1 MGEISLSRR
10 RHRPALCGTLL
21 LSMKRILTALV
32 LIPLVLVAVF
42 LAADW
47 LLFALIG
54 AVAILALSEYLH
66 IIPAYQAANFRMPTV
81 LITAAYFAMMAAA
94 LFVRS
99 TNALE
104 IVLLATAAVFFF
116 APFVYLAAALAYV
129 PAKPTSDDPAQKD
142 SDMRPLL
149 PGAAMAFFGIP
160 YIGASLACLGVI
172 RSTPAGWFLVVFTCL
187 AVWVGDSAAMYVGK
201 AFGRHKF
208 SPRVSP
214 NKTWE
219 GAIASVAGAVIVC
232 ALYGHFAP
240 QIEHGLASIHQLPEP
255 GTTAPPLPAT
265 RVWAS
270 ALFAA
275 IINIAAQLGDLFE
288 SLIKRG
294 AGVKDSGTLLPGH
307 GGMLDR
313 IDALLFAAP
322 VALVMFTLLG
332 SALFQ

>member
-1 MGEISLSRR
+1 
-10 RHRPALCGTLL
+10 
-21 LSMKRILTALV
+21 MKRILTAVV

-66 IIPAYQAANFRMPTV
+66 IVDAYTSARFRLPTV
-81 LITAAYFAMMAAA
+81 IITAAYFALIAAA
-94 LFVRS
+94 LFKQRS
-99 TNALE
+99 GDVDPIL
-104 IVLLATAAVFFF
+104 LLASAAVFFI
-116 APFVYLAAALAYV
+116 APFVYLAVALAQV
-129 PAKPTSDDPAQKD
+129 PAEPASNDPTHKD

-149 PGAAMAFFGIP
+149 PAAAMTFFGIP
-160 YIGASLACLGVI
+160 YIAGSLACFGAL
-172 RSTPAGWFLVVFTCL
+172 RSTADGWFLVVFTCL

-201 AFGRHKF
+201 AVGKHKF

-219 GAIASVAGAVIVC
+219 GAIASVVGAVIVC
-232 ALYGHFAP
+232 AIYGHFAP
-240 QIEHGLASIHQLPEP
+240 QIEHAAASIRLLPPVQSLE
-255 GTTAPPLPAT
+255 TSLPPT
-265 RVWAS
+265 RLWAA

-275 IINIAAQLGDLFE
+275 VINIAAQLGDLFE

-307 GGMLDR
+307 GGVLDR

-322 VALVMFTLLG
+322 VALVLFTFFG
-332 SALFQ
+332 SALFGQ